1 MSHHIHFWSDLTTND
16 FGRLDTARAIAVLP
30 LAATEQ
36 HGPHLPLSVDVDIV
50 NGVVH
55 SAMTRLNEGASP
67 TANKLNP
74 KDLSILVLPTQSIG
88 LSPEHA
94 AFAGT
99 LTLKAETLIRLWTD
113 IAESVKAAGIHKLV
127 LFNAHGGHVGA
138 MDVVARDLRARLGML
153 VYSVSWHQLPLLD
166 EKGQDANAL
175 FTDHEHRFGVHAGE
189 VETSVMLALKP
200 HAVTMSEAQN
210 FRSSSE
216 DRARAFPIL
225 GNGRSAKLAWQMQD
239 YNAAGAAGNAAAAT
253 ALKGQILLDA
263 AGRALA
269 DLLLGN
275 RPIARQHPQDL
286 MAPCLTRLAIVL
298 KSILGQNQFSGC
310 WRDLLGALSRRI
322 HATTLCI
329 NVFGIPDAHHLM
341 QDVLH
346 FGRALASSQVRKHP
360 QWFRPSTNHP
370 QRWFSRHH
378 ASGKFQCICFAM

>member
-1 MSHHIHFWSDLTTND
+1 
-16 FGRLDTARAIAVLP
+16 
-30 LAATEQ
+30 
-36 HGPHLPLSVDVDIV
+36 LSVDVDIV

-55 SAMTRLNEGASP
+55 SAMTRLNAGASP

-74 KDLSILVLPTQSIG
+74 NDLSILVLPTQSVG

-216 DRARAFPIL
+216 DRARSFPIL

-269 DLLLGN
+269 DLLLE
-275 RPIARQHPQDL
+275 ID
-286 MAPCLTRLAIVL
+286 RLPANTL
-298 KSILGQNQFSGC
+298 K
-310 WRDLLGALSRRI
+310 
-322 HATTLCI
+322 T
-329 NVFGIPDAHHLM
+329 
-341 QDVLH
+341 
-346 FGRALASSQVRKHP
+346 
-360 QWFRPSTNHP
+360 
-370 QRWFSRHH
+370 
-378 ASGKFQCICFAM
+378 